1 MLYIARSVE
10 QNQPR
15 LIQRAI
21 RQNANIRRSISAS
34 HLQVLVSKRINPES
48 PLCNTMRLAV
58 EKLASSSPVLET
70 VDDKNDYL
78 IDENGLTGAD
88 HPGRLKN

>member
-1 MLYIARSVE
+1 
-10 QNQPR
+10 
-15 LIQRAI
+15 
-21 RQNANIRRSISAS
+21 
-34 HLQVLVSKRINPES
+34 
-48 PLCNTMRLAV
+48 MRLAV